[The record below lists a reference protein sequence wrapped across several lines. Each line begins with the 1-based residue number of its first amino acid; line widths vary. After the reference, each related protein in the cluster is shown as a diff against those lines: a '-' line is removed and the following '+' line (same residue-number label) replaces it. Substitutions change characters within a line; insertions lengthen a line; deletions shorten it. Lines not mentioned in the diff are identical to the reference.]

1 MGEIHLK
8 WKSDADWKATVD
20 ENLRTGFL
28 ELLILQFLCERDMYA
43 YELKRILGERTNNE
57 IQFGEAPLYIPL
69 LRLADRGLISSRK
82 EFVTG
87 KRFRTYYHIEE
98 LGRRYLAYGKERYK
112 LLTHHV
118 NRLLNWEESANEK
131 PQ

>member
-1 MGEIHLK
+1 MK

>member
-1 MGEIHLK
+1 MRMNSREFWANEQITR
-8 WKSDADWKATVD
+8 SS
-20 ENLRTGFL
+20 L
-28 ELLILQFLCERDMYA
+28 E
-43 YELKRILGERTNNE
+43 KRH
-57 IQFGEAPLYIPL
+57 YIPL